1 MSKTR
6 TASEPTSSRDR
17 STREGEGD
25 DHARIPGETR
35 VTPTR
40 ITRLRPALP
49 DDGWIGW
56 AVSLM
61 VTALAFILRVVNLG
75 YPNKLVFDETYYAK
89 DGWSVFQYGYERAWS
104 DDANDLITQGDLSGL
119 QDAPSF
125 VVHPPIG
132 KLLIGL
138 GEWMF
143 GMDAFG
149 WRIMSAIFGSLLILV
164 IIRMT
169 RRLSR
174 SILVGA
180 LAGVLLCFDG
190 LHFVMSRIA
199 LLDIFQAFFT
209 LAAVAALLVDRDW
222 FRNRLADHLHTN
234 KLQSLDG
241 TFGPVLFW
249 RPWRLVAGV
258 LFGLACATKWNSVY
272 VLAAFSVLSVFW
284 DVGARRLAGARHRSF
299 LALLIDAPIAFVYHV
314 IVAVIVYIASWF
326 RWLTTTGGYARDW
339 GEQNPD
345 ATITKV
351 LGKPLASLWDYHEQI
366 FGFHTG
372 DFIRGQEHT
381 YQSDPIGWLI
391 IGRPIGIDA
400 VNGIAPGADGCP
412 GPEECIRVISAIG
425 TPVLWWGGVA
435 ALIVAVFWWIGNQ
448 DWRFGV
454 PIVGLASVWF
464 PWFSQTDRPLFYFY
478 AILIIP
484 FTVVALALV
493 LGKLIGEGR
502 QTWRPGVIIAGAFT
516 AVVILNF
523 GFFHPILTDGLLTQP
538 QWQARMWFDR
548 WI

>member
-25 DHARIPGETR
+25 DHARTPGETR

-169 RRLSR
+169 RRLS
-174 SILVGA
+174 L
-180 LAGVLLCFDG
+180 
-190 LHFVMSRIA
+190 
-199 LLDIFQAFFT
+199 
-209 LAAVAALLVDRDW
+209 
-222 FRNRLADHLHTN
+222 
-234 KLQSLDG
+234 SLI
-241 TFGPVLFW
+241 
-249 RPWRLVAGV
+249 
-258 LFGLACATKWNSVY
+258 
-272 VLAAFSVLSVFW
+272 
-284 DVGARRLAGARHRSF
+284 H
-299 LALLIDAPIAFVYHV
+299 I
-314 IVAVIVYIASWF
+314 
-326 RWLTTTGGYARDW
+326 
-339 GEQNPD
+339 
-345 ATITKV
+345 
-351 LGKPLASLWDYHEQI
+351 
-366 FGFHTG
+366 
-372 DFIRGQEHT
+372 
-381 YQSDPIGWLI
+381 
-391 IGRPIGIDA
+391 
-400 VNGIAPGADGCP
+400 
-412 GPEECIRVISAIG
+412 
-425 TPVLWWGGVA
+425 
-435 ALIVAVFWWIGNQ
+435 
-448 DWRFGV
+448 
-454 PIVGLASVWF
+454 
-464 PWFSQTDRPLFYFY
+464 
-478 AILIIP
+478 
-484 FTVVALALV
+484 
-493 LGKLIGEGR
+493 
-502 QTWRPGVIIAGAFT
+502 
-516 AVVILNF
+516 
-523 GFFHPILTDGLLTQP
+523 
-538 QWQARMWFDR
+538 
-548 WI
+548 